1 MVEDAQA
8 LVAAFPELEMAEGT
22 ELPAYLSPH
31 LPFGRGVEGALDR
44 G

>member
-1 MVEDAQA
+1 MVEDAKA
-8 LVAAFPELEMAEGT
+8 LVAAFPESTVEGT